1 MSKKSHSGLKR
12 ALAWMLTVAMMA
24 QGCIVYADDFTSEP
38 DAAVVEEAAVSE
50 DVDTSADS
58 DPEFADEGEDTSTEA
73 DVPEISDED
82 LDTEVVAD
90 DQQDTDK
97 GSEAPLFS
105 DGSEEDAIVSDG
117 AEAVGDDTND
127 TGAYEPREGDVGTVT
142 VAGNDVYEY
151 HRYRAT
157 GGKYSGNYRF
167 AVANYPVNNATITM
181 APYETRQFVVQS
193 LVATNYKKATDDV
206 TTTQWWK
213 DSRNPSY
220 YPYSTIKWAL
230 TEGSEHAYISSGQTS
245 PAVTIGAFEEGD
257 VTLTGTW
264 TGYNCSVSSK
274 KYEACKLV
282 VTYKIHITSAVG
294 KVNFGDKFG
303 LSGSPTSQDI
313 IDNSVL
319 TESDSWGKDNAYTDF
334 AVARD
339 ESGKI
344 KAGMKECTMSYK
356 AYPSKGQGTINH
368 NYYIDFHEMVGKE
381 LNTTAM
387 SPDERAK
394 LQETFRRDVSLPA
407 PGIYVQTPDPVS
419 IPKKGNDTVITTQA
433 FNGGNGAVSSP
444 AYTYKFMDD
453 SASEYT
459 DESSVITAKTAD
471 KGKVKVTALKAG
483 ATSMKIIYSYTD
495 KTTEE
500 EKTAESKPIRITVN
514 GIVFDEPATITLS
527 ADEAKDY
534 KIKYKLFDYSKEN
547 PDVTTSI
554 PEGDVV
560 WSIDNKSI
568 ASIST
573 DGVLRPKKE
582 GSATVT
588 LKATINGYQDTAT
601 QSVAV
606 TSTGGKISLNKDTLT
621 MTKGSSQSL
630 TATAYYNNQ
639 KVSDAVFNWAT
650 DNDKVAAVENGKITA
665 VGFGK
670 AVITVSWKAENGTT
684 YAAKADV
691 EVVQNGIYLA
701 DAQNEVTMPQGSTQ
715 EIAWTLWNMGQ
726 YKAGSTGE
734 GYNTSS
740 DVTWKSA
747 DETVATV
754 DSVGVITA
762 KDLPEGQTTASTTV
776 TVSYKGT
783 KVKDIKVNVTENQK
797 VVVKGEAVE
806 ITGTKGETKTDST
819 GEDITD
825 TWKIGYFENGHGSL
839 NAQFYGNGIYNIDIV
854 KQAGEKVSVTGKTP
868 YSGYIYLSH
877 KYYVPMETGQLY
889 GVWQSI
895 AIKVNGEAGLYLNK
909 NSVSMKMGKSGTA
922 TILGTFIKDDGTEL
936 ERKFWANKSNPKLSK
951 LEMVEGDT
959 NIVTAQSDPED
970 GRMLHLTAVSPG
982 KTTITIKCYPFDPT
996 ATCEVEVTSDAR
1008 LILQPAELTVKQGTT
1023 EKITAKAWDGSAYV
1037 ENPQITWKSYN
1048 ESIATVDGGVVTGV
1062 KRGNATVSA
1071 AWNGVNANDVKVT
1084 VTPSRNITLSTEW
1097 DDHDNQD
1104 GIRPEKA
1111 TLQLTANGEK
1121 YGDPI
1126 ELNAENNWT
1135 YEWKLLDAEDAEG
1148 NNIVYRVTAENPKEY
1163 TAKVSGSADDGFVVT
1178 YSHEIAKVSA
1188 TANVTWD
1195 DAENQDGIR
1204 PASVS
1209 LQLKSKVEGGEAVN
1223 VGDNVTVK
1231 ADADGNWTKTW
1242 TDLPKYNAG
1251 KEIEYTVE
1259 ETGLPEG
1266 YTITTAKD
1274 EETGAITLKNSY
1286 TPKGVDIAVSVNW
1299 NDADNQ
1305 DGIRPEFVEAELYA
1319 GDAST
1324 GKKVKL
1330 TADNE
1335 WKATFEG
1342 LAVNKNGKPIEYSLV
1357 STKAEGYEIK
1367 TTGSAT
1373 EGLVLNYTH
1382 AVKTVDVKATVVWA
1396 DGNNRDGVR
1405 PETVSLQLK
1414 ADKENFGDVITV
1426 NEKSNW
1432 TKTWTGLGEYKAGQK
1447 VTYKVE
1453 VVGLKGGE
1461 DGYTAEITG
1470 DAGTGF
1476 TITATHVPAVAE
1488 IKASV
1493 NWDDADNQDA
1503 IRPEF
1508 VEAELHADDVSTG
1521 KKVKLTADNK
1531 WTASFGE
1538 MDLKKD
1544 GKTIDYTLVATKVD
1558 GYDCTVEGSPA
1569 KGFVLKYSHT
1579 TYKTDVTVTTK
1590 WNDAENQDGI
1600 RPAAYSVQLTA
1611 DGEAVGDAITLNEA
1625 GNFTKTWKGLE
1636 KNKAGKAIT
1645 YSVKASDIAKGYEA
1659 VVSSTESGI
1668 VVTLTHTPEVADIAV
1683 SAAWDDA
1690 DNQDA
1695 LRPASVEAEVLAN
1708 GEATGNKVTLTAE
1721 GEWKAT
1727 VKALPV
1733 YAAGQKITYTLKSD
1747 VDAYT
1752 STCTS
1757 TAEGLVL
1764 KFTHKTETVDVTLTT
1779 KWNDKENQDGNRPTS
1794 YSVQLMADGV
1804 KVGDLIT
1811 LNAGNEFSKTWTGL
1825 QKNRTGKVGE
1835 AIVYTAEAT
1844 VPNPDLYEASVSGD
1858 AATGLVVTNTYIP
1871 ATVEIPVSVKW
1882 DDAENQDGVRLD
1894 SVEAELYADG
1904 EATGNKVTLNAEN
1917 SWTAKFAQVDV
1928 KKDGTRI
1935 KYEVKSTEKEGY
1947 TVSVSGDILEEEG
1960 LTLNYKHVPATV
1972 NISAKAAWNDAKN
1985 QDGIRPTDTL
1995 VQLYADGEALGG
2007 KAVLESEKSWTKT
2020 WAELPKYKAGKEI
2033 AYKVVASAV
2042 SGYSVK
2048 VSGDVEKGYTV
2059 TYAHSVAKTKVTVKN
2074 TWNDLN
2080 NIVDSRPSKLVV
2092 EIYANGKATGKRVTL
2107 TSANKWTATVSN
2119 LNKKSA
2125 GKVIS
2130 YTGKVVGAPSGYSIS
2145 IKSANGTVNVTSK
2158 YTKITKKLNL
2168 KLSKTSYVYTGK
2180 NLKPTVTVYNGKK
2193 KVANKYY
2200 TVTYKNNKNTGYATV
2215 IVKGKG
2221 KFAKY
2226 AGKATFTIRPKQMR
2240 KPSVKS
2246 TAKKTLAVGW
2256 VRDAQATK
2264 YVVQYSQN
2272 NKFQGKTT
2280 KSVTINKNTIGK
2292 TTLKGLA
2299 SGRYYYVRVRSYKVA
2314 NGKNIY
2320 APSWSQ
2326 VVKVRVK

>member
-1 MSKKSHSGLKR
+1 MSKKPHSGLKR

-58 DPEFADEGEDTSTEA
+58 DLESADEGEDTSTEA

-90 DQQDTDK
+90 DQQDTDE

-117 AEAVGDDTND
+117 AEAVGDDTAD
-127 TGAYEPREGDVGTVT
+127 IGAYEPREGDVGTFT

-151 HRYRAT
+151 HRYRT
-157 GGKYSGNYRF
+157 TDGKYSGKYRF

-193 LVATNYKKATDDV
+193 LVATNYKTATDDV

-213 DSRNPSY
+213 DYSRNPSY
-220 YPYSTIKWAL
+220 WPHSTIKWAL
-230 TEGSEHAYISSGQTS
+230 TEGSDHASIFGETN
-245 PAVTIGAFEEGD
+245 PVVTISAFEEGD

-264 TGYNCSVSSK
+264 TGYNCNTSSK
-274 KYEACKLV
+274 KYKACELV
-282 VTYKIHITSAVG
+282 VTYKIHITPAVG
-294 KVNFGDKFG
+294 KVNFGDKFV

-319 TESDSWGKDNAYTDF
+319 TESDSWGEDNAYTDF
-334 AVARD
+334 AATRD

-368 NYYIDFHEMVGKE
+368 NYYVDFHEMIGKE
-381 LNTTAM
+381 LNTTAI

-419 IPKKGNDTVITTQA
+419 IPKKGDYTFITTQA

-453 SASEYT
+453 SASEYA
-459 DESSVITAKTAD
+459 DDSSVITATTAD
-471 KGKVKVTALKAG
+471 KGKVKVTALKPG

-495 KTTEE
+495 KTTGE

-554 PEGDVV
+554 PEEDIV
-560 WSIDNKSI
+560 WSIDNKAI

-573 DGVLRPKKE
+573 DGVIRPKKE

-601 QSVAV
+601 QGVTV
-606 TSTGGKISLNKDTLT
+606 TSTGGRISLNKDSLT

-650 DNDKVAAVENGKITA
+650 DNDKVATVDGGKITA
-665 VGFGK
+665 VGYGK
-670 AVITVSWKAENGTT
+670 TVITASWKAENGTT
-684 YAAKADV
+684 YAVKADV
-691 EVVQNGIYLA
+691 EVVQNGIYLT

-747 DETVATV
+747 DEAVATV

-806 ITGTKGETKTDST
+806 ITGTKGETKTNKA

-895 AIKVNGEAGLYLNK
+895 AIKVNGEAGLNLNK
-909 NSVSMKMGKSGTA
+909 NSLSMKMGESGTA
-922 TILGTFIKDDGTEL
+922 TILGTFIKEDGTEL
-936 ERKFWANKSNPKLSK
+936 ERKFWADKSNPKLSK

-1111 TLQLTANGEK
+1111 TLQLTANDENC
-1121 YGDPI
+1121 GDPI

-1148 NNIVYRVTAENPKEY
+1148 NNIVYRVKAENPEEY
-1163 TAKVSGSADDGFVVT
+1163 TAKVTGSADDGFVVT

-1251 KEIEYTVE
+1251 KVIEYTVE
-1259 ETGLPEG
+1259 ESGLPEG
-1266 YTITTAKD
+1266 YTITTTKD

-1305 DGIRPEFVEAELYA
+1305 DGLRPEFVEAELYA

-1414 ADKENFGDVITV
+1414 ADGENLGDVITV
-1426 NEKSNW
+1426 NEKSKW
-1432 TKTWTGLGEYKAGQK
+1432 TKTWTGLGEYKAGK
-1447 VTYKVE
+1447 EVVYTVE

-1493 NWDDADNQDA
+1493 NWDDAENQDA

-1508 VEAELHADDVSTG
+1508 VEAELYADDVSTG

-1538 MDLKKD
+1538 MDLKKN
-1544 GKTIDYTLVATKVD
+1544 GKTIDYTLVTTKVD
-1558 GYDCTVEGSPA
+1558 GYDCVVEGSPA
-1569 KGFVLKYSHT
+1569 KGLVLKYSHT

-1590 WNDAENQDGI
+1590 WDDADNQDGI
-1600 RPAAYSVQLTA
+1600 RPNTYSVQLTA

-1645 YSVKASDIAKGYEA
+1645 YSVKASDVAKGYEA

-1690 DNQDA
+1690 DNQDGI
-1695 LRPASVEAEVLAN
+1695 RPASVEAEVLAN

-1752 STCTS
+1752 SACTS
-1757 TAEGLVL
+1757 TADGLVL

-1779 KWNDKENQDGNRPTS
+1779 KWNDKDNQDNVRPAS
-1794 YSVQLMADGV
+1794 YYVQLLADGV
-1804 KVGDLIT
+1804 KVGDKIILES
-1811 LNAGNEFSKTWTGL
+1811 ASDFSKTWTGL

-1835 AIVYTAEAT
+1835 AIVYTAEVT
-1844 VPNPDLYEASVSGD
+1844 GLPESYETSVSGD

-1947 TVSVSGDILEEEG
+1947 TVSVSGNILDEEG

-1995 VQLYADGEALGG
+1995 VQLYADGEVLGD
-2007 KAVLESEKSWTKT
+2007 KAVLESGKSWTKT

-2080 NIVDSRPSKLVV
+2080 NVVDSRPSKLVV

-2226 AGKATFTIRPKQMR
+2226 AGKASFIIRPKQMR

-2246 TAKKTLAVGW
+2246 TGKKTLAVGW

-2280 KSVTINKNTIGK
+2280 KSVTINKNTISK

>member
-1259 ETGLPEG
+1259 ETGLPDG
-1266 YTITTAKD
+1266 YTITTTKD

-1757 TAEGLVL
+1757 TADGLVL

-1844 VPNPDLYEASVSGD
+1844 VPNPDLYETSVSGD

-2145 IKSANGTVNVTSK
+2145 IKSANGTVNVTSN
-2158 YTKITKKLNL
+2158 YTRITKKLNL

-2226 AGKATFTIRPKQMR
+2226 AGKATFTIKPKQMR

-2292 TTLKGLA
+2292 TTLKGLT

>member
-1 MSKKSHSGLKR
+1 MSKKPHSGLKR

-58 DPEFADEGEDTSTEA
+58 DLESADEGEDTSTEA

-90 DQQDTDK
+90 DQQDTDE

-117 AEAVGDDTND
+117 AEAVGDDTAD
-127 TGAYEPREGDVGTVT
+127 IGAYEPREGDVGTFT

-151 HRYRAT
+151 HRYRT
-157 GGKYSGNYRF
+157 TDGKYSGKYRF

-193 LVATNYKKATDDV
+193 LVATNYKTATDDV

-213 DSRNPSY
+213 DYSRNPSY
-220 YPYSTIKWAL
+220 WPHSTIKWAL
-230 TEGSEHAYISSGQTS
+230 TEGSDHASIFGETN
-245 PAVTIGAFEEGD
+245 PVVTISAFEEGD

-264 TGYNCSVSSK
+264 TGYNCNTSSK
-274 KYEACKLV
+274 KYKACELV
-282 VTYKIHITSAVG
+282 VTYKIHITPAVG
-294 KVNFGDKFG
+294 KVNFGDKFV

-319 TESDSWGKDNAYTDF
+319 TESDSWGEDNAYTDF
-334 AVARD
+334 AATRD

-368 NYYIDFHEMVGKE
+368 NYYVDFHEMIGKE
-381 LNTTAM
+381 LNTTAI

-419 IPKKGNDTVITTQA
+419 IPKKGDYTFITTQA

-453 SASEYT
+453 SASEYA
-459 DESSVITAKTAD
+459 DDSSVITATTAD
-471 KGKVKVTALKAG
+471 KGKVKVTALKPG

-495 KTTEE
+495 KTTGE

-554 PEGDVV
+554 PEEDIV
-560 WSIDNKSI
+560 WSIDNKAI

-573 DGVLRPKKE
+573 DGVIRPKKE

-601 QSVAV
+601 QGVTV
-606 TSTGGKISLNKDTLT
+606 TSTGGRISLNKDSLT

-650 DNDKVAAVENGKITA
+650 DNDKVATVDGGKITA
-665 VGFGK
+665 VGYGK
-670 AVITVSWKAENGTT
+670 TVITASWKAENGTT
-684 YAAKADV
+684 YAVKADV
-691 EVVQNGIYLA
+691 EVVQNGIYLT

-734 GYNTSS
+734 GYNPSS

-747 DETVATV
+747 DEAVATV

-806 ITGTKGETKTDST
+806 ITGTKGETKTNKA

-909 NSVSMKMGKSGTA
+909 NSLSMKMGESGTA
-922 TILGTFIKDDGTEL
+922 TILGTFIKEDGTEL
-936 ERKFWANKSNPKLSK
+936 ERKFWADKSNPKLSK

-959 NIVTAQSDPED
+959 NIVTAKADPED

-1148 NNIVYRVTAENPKEY
+1148 NNIVYRVTAENPEEY
-1163 TAKVSGSADDGFVVT
+1163 TAKVTGSADDGFVVT
-1178 YSHEIAKVSA
+1178 YSHEIAKINA

-1251 KEIEYTVE
+1251 KVIEYTVE
-1259 ETGLPEG
+1259 ESGLPEG
-1266 YTITTAKD
+1266 YTITTTKD

-1305 DGIRPEFVEAELYA
+1305 DGLRPEFVEAELYA

-1414 ADKENFGDVITV
+1414 ADGENLGDVITV
-1426 NEKSNW
+1426 NEKSKW
-1432 TKTWTGLGEYKAGQK
+1432 TKTWTGLGEYKAGK
-1447 VTYKVE
+1447 EVVYTVE

-1493 NWDDADNQDA
+1493 NWDDAENQDA

-1508 VEAELHADDVSTG
+1508 VEAELYADDVSTG

-1538 MDLKKD
+1538 MDLKKN
-1544 GKTIDYTLVATKVD
+1544 GKTIDYTLVTTKVD
-1558 GYDCTVEGSPA
+1558 GYDCVVEGSPA
-1569 KGFVLKYSHT
+1569 KGLVLKYSHT

-1590 WNDAENQDGI
+1590 WDDADNQDGI
-1600 RPAAYSVQLTA
+1600 RPNTYSVQLTA

-1645 YSVKASDIAKGYEA
+1645 YSVKASDVAKGYEA
-1659 VVSSTESGI
+1659 AVSSTESGI

-1752 STCTS
+1752 SACTS
-1757 TAEGLVL
+1757 TADGLVL

-1779 KWNDKENQDGNRPTS
+1779 KWNDKDNQDNVRPAS
-1794 YSVQLMADGV
+1794 YYVQLLADGV
-1804 KVGDLIT
+1804 KVGDKIILES
-1811 LNAGNEFSKTWTGL
+1811 ASDFSKTWTGL

-1835 AIVYTAEAT
+1835 AIVYTAEVT
-1844 VPNPDLYEASVSGD
+1844 GLPESYETSVSGD

-1947 TVSVSGDILEEEG
+1947 TVSVSGNILDEEG

-1995 VQLYADGEALGG
+1995 VQLYADGEVLGD
-2007 KAVLESEKSWTKT
+2007 KAVLESGKSWTKT

-2080 NIVDSRPSKLVV
+2080 NVVDSRPSKLVV

-2226 AGKATFTIRPKQMR
+2226 AGKASFTIRPKQMR

-2246 TAKKTLAVGW
+2246 TGKKTLAVGW

-2272 NKFQGKTT
+2272 NKFRGKTT
-2280 KSVTINKNTIGK
+2280 KSVTINKNTISK